1 MTAQEVLVRRAERLS
16 QSAALLREPVRSV
29 ELLCFQIGGERYAIE
44 TRFTFS
50 VMQEA
55 EPAALPGAPLHFL
68 GILGVQ
74 GEIVPAIDLARI
86 WRRTAVRT
94 DDLSAVILGIDA
106 PEFAI
111 IVDSLDELVRYP
123 ESEIAAAPA
132 LEGHHE
138 FVSRLIRGMSLLDG
152 RALLDDPR
160 FSIQSATQE
169 RNT

>member
-1 MTAQEVLVRRAERLS
+1 MSAQEVLVRRAERLS
-16 QSAALLREPVRSV
+16 QSSAQRLESTRTV

-50 VMQEA
+50 VMQRA
-55 EPAALPGAPLHFL
+55 EPAALPGAPAHFL

-74 GEIVPAIDLARI
+74 GEIVPAIDLARV
-86 WRRTAVRT
+86 WGRTVARA
-94 DDLSAVILGIDA
+94 DELSAVILGA
-106 PEFAI
+106 HQAELAI
-111 IVDSLDELVRYP
+111 AVDSLDELVRYP
-123 ESEIAAAPA
+123 EAEIAAAPT
-132 LEGHHE
+132 LDGHHE

-160 FSIQSATQE
+160 FSIQLIAQE

>member
-1 MTAQEVLVRRAERLS
+1 MSAQDVLVRRAERLS
-16 QSAALLREPVRSV
+16 QAGAIFREPVRSA

-44 TRFTFS
+44 TRFAFS
-50 VMQEA
+50 VMQRA
-55 EPAALPGAPLHFL
+55 KPAALPGAPSHFL

-74 GEIVPAIDLARI
+74 GEIVPAVDLALI
-86 WRRTAVRT
+86 WGKGGARSDAAA
-94 DDLSAVILGIDA
+94 AVILGVDA

-111 IVDSLDELVRYP
+111 AVDSLDELMRCP

-138 FVSRLIRGMSLLDG
+138 FVTRLIRGMALLDG
-152 RALLDDPR
+152 RALLDDAR
-160 FSIQSATQE
+160 FSIQLTAQE

>member
-1 MTAQEVLVRRAERLS
+1 MSAQEVLVRRAERLS

-44 TRFTFS
+44 TRFAFS
-50 VMQEA
+50 VMQQA
-55 EPAALPGAPLHFL
+55 DPAALPGAPAHFL

-74 GEIVPAIDLARI
+74 GEIVPLFDLARV
-86 WRRTAVRT
+86 WGRPALQAEA
-94 DDLSAVILGIDA
+94 LSAVILGVDA

-111 IVDSLDELVRYP
+111 AVDSLDELVRYP

-132 LEGHHE
+132 LDGHHE
-138 FVSRLIRGMSLLDG
+138 FVSRLVRGMSLLDG
-152 RALLDDPR
+152 RALLDDAR
-160 FSIQSATQE
+160 FSIQLTAKE

>member
-1 MTAQEVLVRRAERLS
+1 MSAQDVLIRRAERLAR
-16 QSAALLREPVRSV
+16 SAALLHEPVRSV
-29 ELLCFQIGGERYAIE
+29 ELLCFQICGERYAIE

-50 VMQEA
+50 VMQRA
-55 EPAALPGAPLHFL
+55 RPAALPGAPAHFL

-86 WRRTAVRT
+86 WGGLSVRT
-94 DDLSAVILGIDA
+94 ESLSAVILGIDE

-111 IVDSLDELVRYP
+111 VVDSLDELVRYP
-123 ESEIAAAPA
+123 ESEIAAAPK

-152 RALLDDPR
+152 NALLEDGR
-160 FSIQSATQE
+160 FTIHSSIEEDTL
-169 RNT
+169 